1 MKAAIGNI
9 LYVIIDIMEIICRL
23 VYAAF
28 WVALAI
34 GMVYCLIEYSC
45 WIVRYQLTPE
55 YATVSINNTEYML
68 DREEQDTVA
77 EYIEYILENKT

>member
-9 LYVIIDIMEIICRL
+9 LCIMLDIIEIICSL

-28 WVALAI
+28 WIALAI

-45 WIVRYQLTPE
+45 WMVGYQLTPE
-55 YATVSINNTEYML
+55 YTTVSINNTEYML

-77 EYIEYILENKT
+77 EYIKYMFENKN